1 MDRSD
6 VKDIDVIFFDVD
18 DTLFDQHEAHRRA
31 LNQLKNKYQVFDEVD
46 LEDVIQAFEDADSE
60 AIEEFRNSVPMEE
73 LRWNRSERFLKKLGV
88 TQDFTDTFHEEFYR
102 IYPSIPVEVDGA
114 EKVVKELHSRY
125 ELGVL
130 TNSTEEV
137 QMEKLRVLELKEY
150 FDTFVFSEEVGSRKP
165 DERIFLH
172 ALDEVNKSS
181 ERCMY
186 VGNSFRSDIKGAE
199 KVGMW
204 TCWLNRHD
212 EKAEDTIPDL
222 EIKELSELLEIF

>member
-46 LEDVIQAFEDADSE
+46 LEDVIQAFEEADSE

-114 EKVVKELHSRY
+114 EKVVKELNSRY

>member
-46 LEDVIQAFEDADSE
+46 LEDVIQAFEEADSE

-73 LRWNRSERFLKKLGV
+73 LRWNRSEKFLKKLGV
-88 TQDFTDTFHEEFYR
+88 TQDFTETFHEEFYR

-165 DERIFLH
+165 DEGIFLH

-199 KVGMW
+199 KVGMR